1 MLPMH
6 FQDHDRKLEI
16 LRKIIDNMAKSNK
29 RLFDE
34 NSMLK
39 KRIKQNESSESKRS

>member
-6 FQDHDRKLEI
+6 FHDKDRKLEI
-16 LRKIIDNMAKSNK
+16 LRNIISNLEKSNK

-34 NSMLK
+34 NTLLK
-39 KRIKQNESSESKRS
+39 KRIKQNERKES